1 MSKKRLGLKKIEV
14 PEEIVKSAE
23 AFEEGMEKIANRL
36 KLNRTQVKSV
46 IRKLVEAPELLN
58 VVQQIAGESES
69 SEDPAA
75 APEMR
80 MTRTIAK

>member
-69 SEDPAA
+69 SEDPTA